1 MELRMPGE
9 ILTYTTRKESEESV
23 DKHKRYEQIIEVLK
37 ESDRPLSA
45 KEIAVRMHEKG
56 YIPTSERN
64 FTSPRLTELTKKGK
78 VEPVGKTKCEYTHKS
93 VAVFSLKKGQM
104 SIFDLMY

>member
-37 ESDRPLSA
+37 ESNRPLSA
-45 KEIAVRMHEKG
+45 KEIAVHEKG
-56 YIPTSERN
+56 YIPSSERN
-64 FTSPRLTELTKKGK
+64 FTSPRLTELMKKGK
-78 VEPVGKTKCEYTHKS
+78 VEPVGKTRCEYTHKS
-93 VAVFSLKKGQM
+93 VAVFSLRKGQM

>member
-9 ILTYTTRKESEESV
+9 IVTYTTRKISEESV

-37 ESDRPLSA
+37 ESSRPLSA
-45 KEIAVRMHEKG
+45 KEIAVEMNKKG

-64 FTSPRLTELTKKGK
+64 FTSPRLTELCKKGK
-78 VEPVGKTKCEYTHKS
+78 VDQVGKTRCEYTHKT
-93 VAVFSLKKGQM
+93 VAVFSLKEGQM